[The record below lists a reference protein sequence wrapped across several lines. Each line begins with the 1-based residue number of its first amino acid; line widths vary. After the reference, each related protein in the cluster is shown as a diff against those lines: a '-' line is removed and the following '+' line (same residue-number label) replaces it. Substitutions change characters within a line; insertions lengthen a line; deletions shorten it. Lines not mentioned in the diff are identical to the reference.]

1 METVKICSLNVRG
14 LKTNIKRKA
23 LMRHLRKQS
32 YDILALQE
40 TYLNE
45 EEIKKFEKEMN
56 LLYHHSCGIGRS
68 KGLITVFS
76 KNLDYKNIDLIFK
89 SNRVLISKL
98 FINSKTFYII
108 NIYAP
113 CTDNDKITFF
123 EELRK
128 IIEDNIHSDD
138 WGKIICLG
146 DFNTVRDNKLDII
159 SGTLHAQR
167 TIDAFNEFSELSYLH
182 DIWRE
187 QNPNLK
193 ASKPNM
199 TSARRLD
206 YILTGSSFTNSN
218 HNLETFSVGRA
229 IDLLLQVNLG

>member
-1 METVKICSLNVRG
+1 M
-14 LKTNIKRKA
+14 
-23 LMRHLRKQS
+23 
-32 YDILALQE
+32 
-40 TYLNE
+40 
-45 EEIKKFEKEMN
+45 
-56 LLYHHSCGIGRS
+56 
-68 KGLITVFS
+68 
-76 KNLDYKNIDLIFK
+76 
-89 SNRVLISKL
+89 
-98 FINSKTFYII
+98 
-108 NIYAP
+108 
-113 CTDNDKITFF
+113 
-123 EELRK
+123 
-128 IIEDNIHSDD
+128 DD

-218 HNLETFSVGRA
+218 HNLETYFQSVELTDHRSVILNIGDQTNTRS
-229 IDLLLQVNLG
+229 N